1 MTHLHPYEVNGIIRL
16 PPAAYTLSKVDK
28 EIIFVEHIENI
39 GIHYYQTLKIWRK
52 NFLEN
57 QSKIQALGFSDK
69 FIRTWEYYFD
79 YCASGFK
86 SRTIDCVFSSWQ
98 CGNLTHPKGGP
109 T

>member
-1 MTHLHPYEVNGIIRL
+1 MTASSRFWYIYL
-16 PPAAYTLSKVDK
+16 
-28 EIIFVEHIENI
+28 VEHIENI

-57 QSKIQALGFSDK
+57 QSKIQALGFNDK

-86 SRTIDCVFSSWQ
+86 SRTIGDYQIVFSRP
-98 CGNLTHPKGGP
+98 GNVATFTDPYNGFPSANGV
-109 T
+109 